1 MNPRNPIILC
11 VDDEEANLKLLEKIL
26 VPRGYV
32 IVSAASGKD
41 ALLKIN
47 SQAIDLVLLDVLMP
61 QMDGFE
67 VCRQIKQDQKL
78 RNIPVIMITALTAKQ
93 DRIRGI
99 EAGAEEF
106 LSKPLD
112 QTEVLARIKLL
123 LKVKEL
129 NYDALQIANEKLQA
143 EIVERKLANEQLRNL
158 AAYNVSAREEE
169 RTRIAREIHDG
180 IGTLMTAIKMDMV
193 FLVRGIGEDGAQ
205 QSPDALREQIGATT
219 KLVDEAIQSLH
230 EIVSELRPGVL
241 DHLGLRAALEWQ
253 MQEFQE
259 RTKIECLFTSD
270 LDELEPD
277 PSRATAVFRI
287 LQEVL
292 TNVARHAQATRVETS
307 LRRQATELIL
317 QVRDNG
323 KGISETQT
331 SSAGR
336 FGLLGIRERV
346 QVFGGSVVIRGA
358 PGEGTDVTVRIPV

>member
-1 MNPRNPIILC
+1 
-11 VDDEEANLKLLEKIL
+11 
-26 VPRGYV
+26 GYAV
-32 IVSAASGKD
+32 VSAASGKD

-47 SQAIDLVLLDVLMP
+47 SQTIDLVLLDILMP

-99 EAGAEEF
+99 QAGAEEF

-129 NYDALQIANEKLQA
+129 NHDALQIANAKLEA
-143 EIVERKLANEQLRNL
+143 EIAERKLANEQLRLL
-158 AAYNVSAREEE
+158 AAHNVSALEEE

-193 FLVRGIGEDGAQ
+193 FLGRGIGEIGAP

-219 KLVDEAIQSLH
+219 KLVDEAIQALH
-230 EIVSELRPGVL
+230 EIVHELRPGVL
-241 DHLGLRAALEWQ
+241 DHLGLRASLEWQ

-259 RTKIECLFTSD
+259 RTKIECQFTSD

-277 PSRATAVFRI
+277 PARATAVFRI

-292 TNVARHAQATRVETS
+292 TNVARHAQATRVEAS
-307 LRRQATELIL
+307 LRQPSNELIL
-317 QVRDNG
+317 QVHDNG
-323 KGISETQT
+323 KGISETQV
-331 SSAGR
+331 SDAGR

-346 QVFGGSVVIRGA
+346 HVFGGSVVIRGS
-358 PGEGTDVTVRIPV
+358 PGEGTDITVRIPV